1 MAYTL
6 RYYKTIPQPGERDI
20 LLQIYEKDGTR
31 SAMEIGDVIQ
41 ALHLDIQGSQDDI
54 DTPIIKTSLTMTFVD
69 APDHADA
76 GVMKCGDWQEFY
88 TPDSTYWKVILM
100 ARNASGSFTEIWGG
114 YITPDS
120 FSEQLRYRGSVTIVA
135 RDNIG
140 HMQDFPFDATGN
152 EDGMITVYDL
162 VNAAWAKI
170 ESPMRI
176 DWRGMADS
184 ALWLQ
189 CDGTDAPSA
198 YVNVSAFDGMNWY
211 DAVEKVLY
219 SMGMVMRYI
228 GMNIVQVSSLRY
240 MPNQGMEFI
249 SDLPVIEPK
258 FIAYASRELA
268 PAVKRVEESS
278 SYDLT
283 DGKAAPLADGVAF
296 SGVQGSSPFYSEDVF
311 GEQTTFNIPVWPIA
325 NSGDL
330 GWSNIPNS
338 TLFLDPS
345 RYSLSGDLVD
355 DADRLIFLA
364 GNTGDSR
371 AVSYGLRMVCRDFRV
386 DMKIGR
392 VVERFNSTSL
402 GYAWFVW
409 AKQVR
414 CYLSVEQNNVTHFF
428 TGTGWQT
435 DAYLLNIDVVD
446 GGISLDVPLADFSG
460 SAIVKLTIQEIVLG
474 WKIGDVSDGAGLYVA
489 IESLKFTG
497 AEGSL
502 LKTNRVNTNF
512 NESNNVIIT
521 RDPALSP
528 AMNEVPFPQM
538 IKNGIFV
545 LQDSAYLP
553 AKLWAWAWSGE
564 TPQQMAVY
572 NHLQLLSYYAKPNN
586 VITGDIVNANL
597 GDIRAIYVWH
607 GREHLLQG
615 GSLNFLNGRIEGAIL
630 REFNRYEDLW
640 GDVTGDAGLPDVES
654 TSTTNAEAGSSST
667 AQNYDKTTEVYLFGS
682 GDGSGSSTLA
692 GLSDVRI
699 TSPTDSQILAYDYA
713 TGRWV
718 NKTISIG
725 GGGEAYTLPLASY
738 SERGGIKIGYNES
751 YSEGIYYD
759 IPLEL
764 SSNEAAFIHL
774 TSDILQEVL
783 GYTPLASDAF
793 TKANIKSVL
802 GIADWAL
809 EANKPSYTW
818 NEIDGRPTALSAFTN
833 DLGLSSLAYK
843 SSLVA
848 SDIPSLPWSKITSGK
863 PTTLEGYGI
872 TDAILY
878 QGAIDLSSAYR
889 SMGYGHASKGWRT
902 SGPAVVFGDTSY
914 NLAMQCAITNA
925 DYVSLYVRNKYN
937 GVEYGWDR
945 IVTEGLLSRGAISF
959 DTSAYKC
966 RGDIVLHRN
975 TDDGVTFL
983 NFGPANSDKAA
994 LQAFGQNITFYAG
1007 VASAYDSYLI
1017 LDGNLGNVQVRKPL
1031 HLSQTLYTKTI
1042 FAEGPVILR
1051 TTSGDRYFRSR
1062 SIDEAG
1068 AVIAEIGFGVS
1079 NDNVSRGIYDYTN
1092 GRWLLIN
1099 YGDGRVV
1106 YQGDKFLVKTTEVY
1120 DPKDGGTT
1128 PIRLGGGVRI
1138 DGSLYLPNSGQ
1149 VKIANLA
1156 GDKDLIIFQLKDNN
1170 DFLVGQ
1176 KTAAEG
1182 YDTYLYGN
1190 ALHFKI
1196 NTGATELLTLTEG
1209 GNVGIGETNPTFKL
1223 DINGQ
1228 LNSANFVAGTAL
1240 TSDPTE
1246 SFQTTVFGSNDSYRY
1261 KMRLMRPGSAN
1272 FGRVATP
1279 YATTLC
1285 LKSADTH
1292 GYISIPYPASNK
1304 NKCYIGGG
1312 NDDKINWKGALFH
1325 DNMDLLP
1332 KDDGA
1337 FYLGST
1343 DKRWKA
1349 LNVIDISVAGN
1360 IIPQSYGVSELGSL
1374 GKPFRYIYGNAL
1386 SSAVSGNN
1394 LWLIGGDG
1402 NDSIGVVFARNTAG
1416 DFTGELG
1423 RWNASGLYP
1432 ANDTTPLGLD
1442 YYRWDCLYTKSAD
1455 VKNSIKI
1462 GDAIISWDATAGM
1475 LKFDKGL
1482 YSVGAITAGK
1492 KSSGSQSSGSQSSA
1506 SAEWY
1511 NIKTKR
1517 LTNEDTIATDI
1528 YNIIENFD
1536 ERLLDTDKYRIVL
1549 MTYKRK
1555 KGQGFGWR
1563 IPMFSPRYN
1572 ADSGEILNEATPCAI
1587 AWNNTWWPA
1596 QSSETLVLNQTGANI
1611 TEVINIGANTDR
1623 FARSNSKKIRIGFAI
1638 FKKTLDSDG
1647 NPVGTWG
1654 WQRVSNIA
1662 EIMLYY
1668 AEFKQITMVRVIE

>member
-54 DTPIIKTSLTMTFVD
+54 DTPIVKTSLTMTFVD

-120 FSEQLRYRGSVTIVA
+120 FSEQLRYRGSVTVVA

-176 DWRGMADS
+176 DWRGTADS

-228 GMNIVQVSSLRY
+228 GKNIVQVSSLRY
-240 MPNQGMEFI
+240 MPNQGEESI
-249 SDLPVIEPK
+249 SDLTIIEPK

-311 GEQTTFNIPVWPIA
+311 GEQTTFYIPVWPIA

-330 GWSNIPNS
+330 GWSNIPDS

-414 CYLSVEQNNVTHFF
+414 CYLSVEQNSATHFF

-435 DAYLLNIDVVD
+435 DAYLLNIDVVG

-460 SAIVKLTIQEIVLG
+460 SAIVKLTIQEISLG

-502 LKTNRVNTNF
+502 LKMNRVNTNY

-553 AKLWAWAWSGE
+553 AKLWAWSSG

-630 REFNRYEDLW
+630 REFNRYEDIW

-667 AQNYDKTTEVYLFGS
+667 SQNYDKTTEVYLSGS
-682 GDGSGSSTLA
+682 GGGSGSSTLA
-692 GLSDVRI
+692 GLTDVMVTNPTDGQVLMYSVGSGKWINWDKKYTLWGASDVSD
-699 TSPTDSQILAYDYA
+699 TVAEDGQVLVYDKA
-713 TGRWV
+713 SEMWV
-718 NKTISIG
+718 PKTISVG
-725 GGGEAYTLPLASY
+725 GVTAIDFS
-738 SERGGIKIGYNES
+738 
-751 YSEGIYYD
+751 
-759 IPLEL
+759 
-764 SSNEAAFIHL
+764 
-774 TSDILQEVL
+774 
-783 GYTPLASDAF
+783 LASDANNAITLTINNE
-793 TKANIKSVL
+793 TKYITA
-802 GIADWAL
+802 AAL
-809 EANKPSYTW
+809 KAS
-818 NEIDGRPTALSAFTN
+818 
-833 DLGLSSLAYK
+833 LGLGSLAYK
-843 SSLVA
+843 SSLAA

-863 PTTLEGYGI
+863 PTTLAGYGI
-872 TDAILY
+872 ADAYSQTQADARFL
-878 QGAIDLSSAYR
+878 
-889 SMGYGHASKGWRT
+889 K
-902 SGPAVVFGDTSY
+902 
-914 NLAMQCAITNA
+914 LAGGT
-925 DYVSLYVRNKYN
+925 LT
-937 GVEYGWDR
+937 G
-945 IVTEGLLSRGAISF
+945 
-959 DTSAYKC
+959 
-966 RGDIVLHRN
+966 
-975 TDDGVTFL
+975 
-983 NFGPANSDKAA
+983 
-994 LQAFGQNITFYAG
+994 
-1007 VASAYDSYLI
+1007 
-1017 LDGNLGNVQVRKPL
+1017 
-1031 HLSQTLYTKTI
+1031 TLYTKQI
-1042 FAEGPVILR
+1042 IAEGQVFLR
-1051 TTSGDRYFRSR
+1051 MTSGDRFFRSR

-1068 AVIAEIGFGVS
+1068 AVIAEIGFGVGS
-1079 NDNVSRGIYDYTN
+1079 NGEYRGIYDYTN
-1092 GRWLLIN
+1092 DRWLLVN

-1120 DPKDGGTT
+1120 EPKDGYTT

-1138 DGSLYLPNSGQ
+1138 DGSIYLPNSGTIKMTNADGTKDVIVLQ
-1149 VKIANLA
+1149 TNHANN
-1156 GDKDLIIFQLKDNN
+1156 IMF
-1170 DFLVGQ
+1170 GQ

-1182 YDTYLYGN
+1182 YDTYIYGN
-1190 ALHFKI
+1190 TLHFKI
-1196 NTGATELLTLTEG
+1196 NNGVTELLTLTEEG
-1209 GNVGIGETNPTFKL
+1209 DVGIGKPAPACKL
-1223 DINGQ
+1223 DINGE
-1228 LNSANFVAGTAL
+1228 LDSRNFVRGGSLA
-1240 TSDPTE
+1240 SDPTD
-1246 SFQTTVFGSNDSYRY
+1246 SFQTAIFGSSDSSFY
-1261 KMRLMRPGSAN
+1261 KMRLMRKSTATDGINTGYSPIFAMKTAN
-1272 FGRVATP
+1272 
-1279 YATTLC
+1279 
-1285 LKSADTH
+1285 TH
-1292 GYISIPYPASNK
+1292 SFLSISYNTK
-1304 NKCYIGGG
+1304 EKCYIGGG
-1312 NDDKINWKGALFH
+1312 SGDAIIWSSILYHN
-1325 DNMDLLP
+1325 NMNLIP
-1332 KDDGA
+1332 KYDHS
-1337 FYLGST
+1337 YTIGS
-1343 DKRWKA
+1343 A
-1349 LNVIDISVAGN
+1349 
-1360 IIPQSYGVSELGSL
+1360 SL
-1374 GKPFRYIYGNAL
+1374 RYKSL
-1386 SSAVSGNN
+1386 AVS
-1394 LWLIGGDG
+1394 
-1402 NDSIGVVFARNTAG
+1402 DSVQ
-1416 DFTGELG
+1416 
-1423 RWNASGLYP
+1423 
-1432 ANDTTPLGLD
+1432 
-1442 YYRWDCLYTKSAD
+1442 
-1455 VKNSIKI
+1455 I

-1482 YSVGAITAGK
+1482 YSTGAVTAGGK
-1492 KSSGSQSSGSQSSA
+1492 GSS
-1506 SAEWY
+1506 
-1511 NIKTKR
+1511 N
-1517 LTNEDTIATDI
+1517 
-1528 YNIIENFD
+1528 
-1536 ERLLDTDKYRIVL
+1536 KYRL
-1549 MTYKRK
+1549 DN
-1555 KGQGFGWR
+1555 W
-1563 IPMFSPRYN
+1563 
-1572 ADSGEILNEATPCAI
+1572 NEWT
-1587 AWNNTWWPA
+1587 
-1596 QSSETLVLNQTGANI
+1596 V
-1611 TEVINIGANTDR
+1611 
-1623 FARSNSKKIRIGFAI
+1623 
-1638 FKKTLDSDG
+1638 DSDG
-1647 NPVGTWG
+1647 NVTDAKLLESSLSAKLGVELNK
-1654 WQRVSNIA
+1654 RLA
-1662 EIMLYY
+1662 EIEESASIGPVKIDLEYIRSATTLTPSQASTAGLTEDVINNMLAGKYTKVIPDNDTIEVWDY
-1668 AEFKQITMVRVIE
+1668 TAYGSGNSISIYLTQGDGFMVKSGIEMRRDSTTANWNVIYEEI

>member
-6 RYYKTIPQPGERDI
+6 RYYKTIPQPGECDI

-88 TPDSTYWKVILM
+88 TPDSTYWKVVLM

-120 FSEQLRYRGSVTIVA
+120 FSEQLRYRGSVTILA

-162 VNAAWAKI
+162 VNTAWAKI

-176 DWRGMADS
+176 DWRGTADS

-240 MPNQGMEFI
+240 MPNQGKESI
-249 SDLPVIEPK
+249 SDLPVIDPK

-278 SYDLT
+278 NYDLT

-330 GWSNIPNS
+330 GWSNIPSS

-364 GNTGDSR
+364 GNTGDRR

-414 CYLSVEQNNVTHFF
+414 CYLSVEQNSATHFF

-435 DAYLLNIDVVD
+435 EAYLLNIDVVD

-502 LKTNRVNTNF
+502 LKTNRVNTNY

-597 GDIRAIYVWH
+597 GDIRAIYIWH

-667 AQNYDKTTEVYLFGS
+667 SQNYDNTTEVYLSGS
-682 GDGSGSSTLA
+682 GGGGGSSTLA
-692 GLSDVRI
+692 GLTDVRL
-699 TSPTDSQILAYDYA
+699 DSLQGGHILVYDA
-713 TGRWV
+713 ASGKWV
-718 NKTISIG
+718 NRSGGAG
-725 GGGEAYTLPLASY
+725 GGSAALEVPVTADVAVGYIKKSYTLPEGMTFTEFVQMMFSQAIKKTLPSVTLGGVPTEAIEVGSEVTLSLSATYKDGQFVNTDEGVTQAGCEPGTPAYVLDGSTITIPHIFTASNAMMHSVTVAQPY
-738 SERGGIKIGYNES
+738 GASTAEVKNSAGDVVDESIPAGIATASASFIVGYRAFWG
-751 YSEGIYYD
+751 YMTD
-759 IPLEL
+759 D
-764 SSNEAAFIHL
+764 EAENL
-774 TSDILQEVL
+774 TSELVRGLEHRDTIIDPTKGKITLLQGDDTVPAGQDLMIAIPSSYILSEVVNKDDINFAENFV
-783 GYTPLASDAF
+783 
-793 TKANIKSVL
+793 
-802 GIADWAL
+802 
-809 EANKPSYTW
+809 
-818 NEIDGRPTALSAFTN
+818 
-833 DLGLSSLAYK
+833 LSSLTVQCAGDAEASYNVYRFDNQSAYPM
-843 SSLVA
+843 
-848 SDIPSLPWSKITSGK
+848 DIKKITI
-863 PTTLEGYGI
+863 E
-872 TDAILY
+872 
-878 QGAIDLSSAYR
+878 
-889 SMGYGHASKGWRT
+889 
-902 SGPAVVFGDTSY
+902 
-914 NLAMQCAITNA
+914 
-925 DYVSLYVRNKYN
+925 
-937 GVEYGWDR
+937 
-945 IVTEGLLSRGAISF
+945 
-959 DTSAYKC
+959 
-966 RGDIVLHRN
+966 
-975 TDDGVTFL
+975 
-983 NFGPANSDKAA
+983 
-994 LQAFGQNITFYAG
+994 
-1007 VASAYDSYLI
+1007 
-1017 LDGNLGNVQVRKPL
+1017 
-1031 HLSQTLYTKTI
+1031 
-1042 FAEGPVILR
+1042 
-1051 TTSGDRYFRSR
+1051 
-1062 SIDEAG
+1062 EA
-1068 AVIAEIGFGVS
+1068 
-1079 NDNVSRGIYDYTN
+1079 
-1092 GRWLLIN
+1092 
-1099 YGDGRVV
+1099 
-1106 YQGDKFLVKTTEVY
+1106 
-1120 DPKDGGTT
+1120 
-1128 PIRLGGGVRI
+1128 
-1138 DGSLYLPNSGQ
+1138 
-1149 VKIANLA
+1149 
-1156 GDKDLIIFQLKDNN
+1156 
-1170 DFLVGQ
+1170 
-1176 KTAAEG
+1176 
-1182 YDTYLYGN
+1182 
-1190 ALHFKI
+1190 
-1196 NTGATELLTLTEG
+1196 
-1209 GNVGIGETNPTFKL
+1209 
-1223 DINGQ
+1223 
-1228 LNSANFVAGTAL
+1228 
-1240 TSDPTE
+1240 
-1246 SFQTTVFGSNDSYRY
+1246 
-1261 KMRLMRPGSAN
+1261 
-1272 FGRVATP
+1272 
-1279 YATTLC
+1279 
-1285 LKSADTH
+1285 
-1292 GYISIPYPASNK
+1292 
-1304 NKCYIGGG
+1304 
-1312 NDDKINWKGALFH
+1312 
-1325 DNMDLLP
+1325 
-1332 KDDGA
+1332 
-1337 FYLGST
+1337 
-1343 DKRWKA
+1343 
-1349 LNVIDISVAGN
+1349 
-1360 IIPQSYGVSELGSL
+1360 
-1374 GKPFRYIYGNAL
+1374 
-1386 SSAVSGNN
+1386 
-1394 LWLIGGDG
+1394 
-1402 NDSIGVVFARNTAG
+1402 
-1416 DFTGELG
+1416 
-1423 RWNASGLYP
+1423 
-1432 ANDTTPLGLD
+1432 
-1442 YYRWDCLYTKSAD
+1442 
-1455 VKNSIKI
+1455 
-1462 GDAIISWDATAGM
+1462 
-1475 LKFDKGL
+1475 
-1482 YSVGAITAGK
+1482 
-1492 KSSGSQSSGSQSSA
+1492 
-1506 SAEWY
+1506 
-1511 NIKTKR
+1511 
-1517 LTNEDTIATDI
+1517 
-1528 YNIIENFD
+1528 
-1536 ERLLDTDKYRIVL
+1536 
-1549 MTYKRK
+1549 
-1555 KGQGFGWR
+1555 
-1563 IPMFSPRYN
+1563 
-1572 ADSGEILNEATPCAI
+1572 
-1587 AWNNTWWPA
+1587 
-1596 QSSETLVLNQTGANI
+1596 
-1611 TEVINIGANTDR
+1611 
-1623 FARSNSKKIRIGFAI
+1623 
-1638 FKKTLDSDG
+1638 
-1647 NPVGTWG
+1647 
-1654 WQRVSNIA
+1654 
-1662 EIMLYY
+1662 
-1668 AEFKQITMVRVIE
+1668 

>member
-1 MAYTL
+1 MAYNL

-100 ARNASGSFTEIWGG
+100 ARNASGNFTEIWGG

-240 MPNQGMEFI
+240 MPNQGQESI
-249 SDLPVIEPK
+249 SDLTVIEPK

-386 DMKIGR
+386 DIKIGR

-414 CYLSVEQNNVTHFF
+414 CYLSVEQNNATHFF

-460 SAIVKLTIQEIVLG
+460 SAIVKLTIQEISLG

-502 LKTNRVNTNF
+502 LKTNRVNTNY

-553 AKLWAWAWSGE
+553 AKLWAWSND
-564 TPQQMAVY
+564 TPQQMTVY

-597 GDIRAIYVWH
+597 GDIRAIFVWH

-667 AQNYDKTTEVYLFGS
+667 SQNYDNTTEVYLSGS
-682 GDGSGSSTLA
+682 GGSGSSTLA
-692 GLSDVRI
+692 GLTDVSI
-699 TSPTDSQILAYDYA
+699 ASPTDGQVLMYSAGSGKWINWDKKYTLWGASDVSDAVAEDGQVLVYDKA
-713 TGRWV
+713 SEMWV
-718 NKTISIG
+718 PKTIVTAIDFS
-725 GGGEAYTLPLASY
+725 
-738 SERGGIKIGYNES
+738 
-751 YSEGIYYD
+751 
-759 IPLEL
+759 
-764 SSNEAAFIHL
+764 
-774 TSDILQEVL
+774 
-783 GYTPLASDAF
+783 LASDANNAITLTINDK
-793 TKANIKSVL
+793 TKYITA
-802 GIADWAL
+802 AAL
-809 EANKPSYTW
+809 KTS
-818 NEIDGRPTALSAFTN
+818 
-833 DLGLSSLAYK
+833 LGLGSLAYK
-843 SSLVA
+843 NSLAA
-848 SDIPSLPWSKITSGK
+848 SDIPSLPWSKITDGK
-863 PTTLEGYGI
+863 PTTLAGYGI
-872 TDAILY
+872 TDAVIY
-878 QGAIDLSSAYR
+878 QIAIDTSSAYKNI
-889 SMGYGHASKGWRT
+889 GYGYERTGWKT
-902 SGPAVVFGDTSY
+902 SGPAMIFGTSLY
-914 NLAMQCAITNA
+914 SLAMQCAIANA
-925 DYVSLYVRNKYN
+925 DYVSLYLRMKYN
-937 GVEYGWDR
+937 GVDKGWDR
-945 IVTEGLLSRGAISF
+945 VVTEGLMSAGVISF
-959 DTSAYKC
+959 DASAYKC

-975 TDDGVTFL
+975 ADDGTTFL
-983 NFGPANSDKAA
+983 NFGPANSDGAI
-994 LQAFGQNITFYAG
+994 LEAFGRSITFYAG
-1007 VASAYDSYLI
+1007 KATDYDSYLV
-1017 LDGNLGNVQVRKPL
+1017 LDGDLGNVQVRKPL
-1031 HLSQTLYTKTI
+1031 HLSRALYTKTI
-1042 FAEGPVILR
+1042 YAEGPVILR
-1051 TTSGDRYFRSR
+1051 TTSGDRFFRSR
-1062 SIDEAG
+1062 SIDEG
-1068 AVIAEIGFGVS
+1068 GEIIAEIGFGVS
-1079 NDNVSRGIYDYTN
+1079 SNGLSRGIYDYTD

-1106 YQGDKFLVKTTEVY
+1106 YHGDKFLVKTTAVY
-1120 DPKDGGTT
+1120 EPKDGYTT

-1138 DGSLYLPNSGQ
+1138 DGSLYLPNGGQ
-1149 VKIANLA
+1149 VKIANSA
-1156 GDKDLIIFQLKDNN
+1156 GDKDMIIFQLNNVN

-1182 YDTYLYGN
+1182 YDTYLHGN

-1196 NTGATELLTLTEG
+1196 NKGATELLTLTEG
-1209 GNVGIGETNPTFKL
+1209 GNVGIGTTAPACKL
-1223 DINGQ
+1223 DVNGD
-1228 LNSANFVAGTAL
+1228 LNSRNFVKGGSLA
-1240 TSDPTE
+1240 SDPTN
-1246 SFQTTVFGSNDSYRY
+1246 SFQTAIFGSSDSSFY
-1261 KMRLMRPGSAN
+1261 KMRLMRKGT
-1272 FGRVATP
+1272 ATDGINTACSP
-1279 YATTLC
+1279 IFAMKT
-1285 LKSADTH
+1285 ADTH
-1292 GYISIPYPASNK
+1292 SFLAISYNVK
-1304 NKCYIGGG
+1304 DKCYIGGG
-1312 NDDKINWKGALFH
+1312 SGDAIIWSSILYHN
-1325 DNMDLLP
+1325 NMNLIP
-1332 KDDGA
+1332 KYDHS
-1337 FYLGST
+1337 YTIGS
-1343 DKRWKA
+1343 A
-1349 LNVIDISVAGN
+1349 
-1360 IIPQSYGVSELGSL
+1360 SL
-1374 GKPFRYIYGNAL
+1374 RYKSL
-1386 SSAVSGNN
+1386 AVS
-1394 LWLIGGDG
+1394 
-1402 NDSIGVVFARNTAG
+1402 DSVQ
-1416 DFTGELG
+1416 
-1423 RWNASGLYP
+1423 
-1432 ANDTTPLGLD
+1432 
-1442 YYRWDCLYTKSAD
+1442 
-1455 VKNSIKI
+1455 I

-1475 LKFDKGL
+1475 LKFDTGI
-1482 YSVGAITAGK
+1482 YSTGAVTAGGK
-1492 KSSGSQSSGSQSSA
+1492 GNS
-1506 SAEWY
+1506 
-1511 NIKTKR
+1511 N
-1517 LTNEDTIATDI
+1517 
-1528 YNIIENFD
+1528 
-1536 ERLLDTDKYRIVL
+1536 KYRL
-1549 MTYKRK
+1549 DN
-1555 KGQGFGWR
+1555 W
-1563 IPMFSPRYN
+1563 
-1572 ADSGEILNEATPCAI
+1572 NEWT
-1587 AWNNTWWPA
+1587 
-1596 QSSETLVLNQTGANI
+1596 V
-1611 TEVINIGANTDR
+1611 
-1623 FARSNSKKIRIGFAI
+1623 
-1638 FKKTLDSDG
+1638 DSDG
-1647 NPVGTWG
+1647 NVTDAKLLESSLSAKLGVELNK
-1654 WQRVSNIA
+1654 RLA
-1662 EIMLYY
+1662 EIEESASIGPVKIDLEYIRSATTLTPSQASTAGLTEDVINNMLAGKYTKVIPDNDTIEVWDY
-1668 AEFKQITMVRVIE
+1668 TAYGSGNSISIYLTQGDGFVVKSGIEMRRESITANWNIIFEEI

>member
-100 ARNASGSFTEIWGG
+100 ARNASGNFTEIWGG

-240 MPNQGMEFI
+240 MPNQGQESI
-249 SDLPVIEPK
+249 SDLTVIEPK

-392 VVERFNSTSL
+392 VVERLNSTSL

-409 AKQVR
+409 AKQVK
-414 CYLSVEQNNVTHFF
+414 CYLSVEQNNATHFF

-586 VITGDIVNANL
+586 VITGDIVNADL
-597 GDIRAIYVWH
+597 RDIRAIYVWH

-630 REFNRYEDLW
+630 REFNRYEELW

-667 AQNYDKTTEVYLFGS
+667 AQNYDNTTEVYLSGS
-682 GDGSGSSTLA
+682 GGGSGSSTLA
-692 GLSDVRI
+692 GLTDVRI
-699 TSPTDSQILAYDYA
+699 TNPTDGQVLMYSVSSGKWINWDKKYTLWGASDVSDAVAEDGQVLVYDKA
-713 TGRWV
+713 SEMWV
-718 NKTISIG
+718 PKTIGVG
-725 GGGEAYTLPLASY
+725 GVTAIDFS
-738 SERGGIKIGYNES
+738 
-751 YSEGIYYD
+751 
-759 IPLEL
+759 
-764 SSNEAAFIHL
+764 
-774 TSDILQEVL
+774 
-783 GYTPLASDAF
+783 LASDANNAITLTINDE
-793 TKANIKSVL
+793 TKYITA
-802 GIADWAL
+802 AAL
-809 EANKPSYTW
+809 KVS
-818 NEIDGRPTALSAFTN
+818 
-833 DLGLSSLAYK
+833 LGLGSLAYK
-843 SSLVA
+843 NSLAA

-863 PTTLEGYGI
+863 PTTLAGYGI
-872 TDAILY
+872 TDAY
-878 QGAIDLSSAYR
+878 
-889 SMGYGHASKGWRT
+889 
-902 SGPAVVFGDTSY
+902 
-914 NLAMQCAITNA
+914 
-925 DYVSLYVRNKYN
+925 
-937 GVEYGWDR
+937 
-945 IVTEGLLSRGAISF
+945 
-959 DTSAYKC
+959 
-966 RGDIVLHRN
+966 
-975 TDDGVTFL
+975 
-983 NFGPANSDKAA
+983 
-994 LQAFGQNITFYAG
+994 
-1007 VASAYDSYLI
+1007 
-1017 LDGNLGNVQVRKPL
+1017 
-1031 HLSQTLYTKTI
+1031 SQTQADARFLKLAGGTLTGILYTKQI
-1042 FAEGPVILR
+1042 IAEGQVFLR
-1051 TTSGDRYFRSR
+1051 MTSGDRFFRSR

-1079 NDNVSRGIYDYTN
+1079 SNGVSRGIYDYTN
-1092 GRWLLIN
+1092 SRWLLIN

-1106 YQGDKFLVKTTEVY
+1106 YQGDKFLVKIIEEY
-1120 DPKDGGTT
+1120 EPKDGYTT

-1149 VKIANLA
+1149 VKIANSA
-1156 GDKDLIIFQLKDNN
+1156 GDKDLIIFQLNDNN

-1176 KTAAEG
+1176 KTAVEG
-1182 YDTYLYGN
+1182 YDTYLCGN
-1190 ALHFKI
+1190 ALHCKI
-1196 NTGATELLTLTEG
+1196 NKGATELLTLTEG
-1209 GNVGIGETNPTFKL
+1209 GNVGIGTTAPACKL
-1223 DINGQ
+1223 DVNGD
-1228 LNSANFVAGTAL
+1228 LNSRNFVKGGSLA
-1240 TSDPTE
+1240 SDPTD
-1246 SFQTTVFGSNDSYRY
+1246 SFQTAIFGSSDSSFY
-1261 KMRLMRPGSAN
+1261 KMRLMRKGT
-1272 FGRVATP
+1272 ATDGINTAYSP
-1279 YATTLC
+1279 IFAMKT
-1285 LKSADTH
+1285 ADTH
-1292 GYISIPYPASNK
+1292 SFLAISYNTK
-1304 NKCYIGGG
+1304 DKCYIGGG
-1312 NDDKINWKGALFH
+1312 
-1325 DNMDLLP
+1325 
-1332 KDDGA
+1332 
-1337 FYLGST
+1337 S
-1343 DKRWKA
+1343 
-1349 LNVIDISVAGN
+1349 
-1360 IIPQSYGVSELGSL
+1360 
-1374 GKPFRYIYGNAL
+1374 
-1386 SSAVSGNN
+1386 
-1394 LWLIGGDG
+1394 
-1402 NDSIGVVFARNTAG
+1402 
-1416 DFTGELG
+1416 
-1423 RWNASGLYP
+1423 
-1432 ANDTTPLGLD
+1432 
-1442 YYRWDCLYTKSAD
+1442 
-1455 VKNSIKI
+1455 
-1462 GDAIISWDATAGM
+1462 GDAIIWSSILYHNNMDLIPKYDHTYIIGSASLRYKSLAVSSSVQIGDATLSWDATAGM
-1475 LKFDKGL
+1475 LKIDKGI
-1482 YSVGAITAGK
+1482 YSEGAIT
-1492 KSSGSQSSGSQSSA
+1492 
-1506 SAEWY
+1506 
-1511 NIKTKR
+1511 
-1517 LTNEDTIATDI
+1517 
-1528 YNIIENFD
+1528 
-1536 ERLLDTDKYRIVL
+1536 
-1549 MTYKRK
+1549 
-1555 KGQGFGWR
+1555 
-1563 IPMFSPRYN
+1563 
-1572 ADSGEILNEATPCAI
+1572 SGE
-1587 AWNNTWWPA
+1587 
-1596 QSSETLVLNQTGANI
+1596 
-1611 TEVINIGANTDR
+1611 
-1623 FARSNSKKIRIGFAI
+1623 
-1638 FKKTLDSDG
+1638 
-1647 NPVGTWG
+1647 
-1654 WQRVSNIA
+1654 
-1662 EIMLYY
+1662 
-1668 AEFKQITMVRVIE
+1668 